1 MVEKMRHQFPKPP
14 EAERRCPFCPDYV
27 EDEIHFLLNCPTFSV
42 HRKSLLSLAISTIAD
57 FNSLSELEKFQ
68 ILMTEEN
75 IVKTSAK
82 YIRTAFEVREF
93 LIKPH
98 RSNGLKHILSYIVN
112 ATIIIIVYVI
122 FF

>member
-1 MVEKMRHQFPKPP
+1 MIEKMRHQFPKPP

-27 EDEIHFLLNCPTFSV
+27 EDEIHFLLNCPTFSL
-42 HRKSLLSLAISTIAD
+42 HRKSLLSLAVSTIAD
-57 FNSLSELEKFQ
+57 FDSLSELEKFE

-75 IVKTSAK
+75 FVKTTAK

-98 RSNGLKHILSYIVN
+98 RSNG
-112 ATIIIIVYVI
+112 
-122 FF
+122 